1 VTPALVRQ
9 RSLASRIWSH
19 AVDAVFPPRCVSC
32 RTFGRF
38 VCSDCLAEMVRA
50 EHPRCGVCWQQ
61 SDDSRCLRCQREQP
75 AFTAV
80 RSVYAFGGTARD
92 LIHAL
97 KYSGV
102 SAVAPLMGEEMAGL
116 LLDWQ
121 PDVSAIVP
129 VPMAGSRRRRRGYN
143 QSELLAREIGRFT
156 GTPVAGQA
164 LVRRPGPSQVEQPDE
179 AARRANVK
187 DAFAAGRKPVPD
199 SVLLVDDAMTTGATL
214 DACARV
220 LRSAGVDRV
229 YGLTFARESL
239 KVLPNGRLRRDS
251 QAAYNRPRER

>member
-1 VTPALVRQ
+1 MTTALVRQ

-38 VCSDCLAEMVRA
+38 ICDDCLAQMVRA
-50 EHPRCGVCWQQ
+50 EHPRCGVCWKL
-61 SDDSRCLRCQREQP
+61 SADSRCQHCRHGQP

-80 RSVYAFGGTARD
+80 RAVYAFGGPARD

-102 SAVAPLMGEEMAGL
+102 SAVAPLMGEDMAGL
-116 LLDWQ
+116 LLHWA
-121 PDVSAIVP
+121 PGVSAIVP
-129 VPMAGSRRRRRGYN
+129 VPMAGLRQRRRGYN

-156 GTPVAGQA
+156 AIPVATRA
-164 LVRRPGPSQVEQPDE
+164 IVRRAGPSQVEQPDE

-187 DAFAAGRKPVPD
+187 DAFAAGRGPVGD
-199 SVLLVDDAMTTGATL
+199 SVLLVDDTMTTGATL

-220 LRSAGVDRV
+220 LKSAGAERV
-229 YGLTFARESL
+229 YGLTFAREDL
-239 KVLPNGRLRRDS
+239 KALANGG
-251 QAAYNRPRER
+251 

>member
-32 RTFGRF
+32 RAFGRF
-38 VCSDCLAEMVRA
+38 LCDGCWARMVPA
-50 EHPRCGVCWQQ
+50 EHPRCGVCWQRGE
-61 SDDSRCLRCQREQP
+61 DSPCQDCRREQP

-80 RSVYAFGGTARD
+80 RSAYDYGGAARD

-97 KYSGV
+97 KYGGV
-102 SAVAPLMGEEMAGL
+102 SAVAPLMGEEMAGRL
-116 LLDWQ
+116 ADWP

-143 QSELLAREIGRFT
+143 QSQLLASEIGRFA
-156 GTPVAGQA
+156 GIPVAGRA
-164 LVRRPGPSQVEQPDE
+164 LVRRAGESQVEQPDE

-187 DAFAAGRKPVPD
+187 DAFAAGREPATD
-199 SVLLVDDAMTTGATL
+199 CVLLVDDTMTTGATL
-214 DACARV
+214 SRRRRRGYNQSQLLASEISRF
-220 LRSAGVDRV
+220 AGIP
-229 YGLTFARESL
+229 
-239 KVLPNGRLRRDS
+239 VLPNGRLRRDS
-251 QAAYNRPRER
+251 QTAYNRSHKR